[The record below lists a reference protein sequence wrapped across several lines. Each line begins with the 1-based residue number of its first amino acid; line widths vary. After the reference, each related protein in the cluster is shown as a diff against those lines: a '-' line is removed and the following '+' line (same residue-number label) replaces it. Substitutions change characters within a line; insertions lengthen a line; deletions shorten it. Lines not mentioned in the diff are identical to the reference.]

1 MNKRLLSALMIVL
14 LLINVLN
21 ADSNQATLVLKA
33 YKYRVSEAGQTKLF
47 LVDSITDDPDKYEEN
62 LGYLGNGRNLDITPR
77 LNSMLGD
84 INGDSTGVPVFAYR
98 VESNETGNF
107 TIEINFGKPFT
118 HTVDSSSKIGFKA
131 NMYNVAIDPTSAGT
145 MGENLPAPIVV
156 SADSSV
162 GGSLSYEWS
171 ANSTDVWAVRGSVS
185 MLVNKTD
192 YESSTAYGMYQLNV
206 EVTLKIN

>member
-1 MNKRLLSALMIVL
+1 MNKRSLFMILIILLLLSGLSA
-14 LLINVLN
+14 
-21 ADSNQATLVLKA
+21 AESNQATLVLKA
-33 YKYRVSEAGQTKLF
+33 YKYRISEAGQTKLF

-107 TIEINFGKPFT
+107 TIEINFESPFI
-118 HTVDSSSKIGFKA
+118 HTDSSSKIGFKA

-156 SADSSV
+156 PADSSV
-162 GGSLSYEWS
+162 GGSLSYGWN

-185 MLVNKTD
+185 MLVDKTD
-192 YESSTAYGMYQLNV
+192 YESSTAYGMYQLDV
-206 EVTLKIN
+206 KVTLKIT

>member
-84 INGDSTGVPVFAYR
+84 INGNSTGVPVFAYR

-107 TIEINFGKPFT
+107 TIEINFEKPFN
-118 HTVDSSSKIGFKA
+118 HTVDPSSKIGFKA

-156 SADSSV
+156 SADSST
-162 GGSLSYEWS
+162 GGSLSYGWS